1 MYSIASLTN
10 LSICRRPLR
19 SLFQIPSETFL
30 NTDLDVEVDDDVILW
45 YLNVVL
51 RMGINVLQ
59 RSANVG
65 PSELGRS
72 TRACLLSRAFH
83 ENSVE

>member
-30 NTDLDVEVDDDVILW
+30 TIDLDVEVDDDVILW
-45 YLNVVL
+45 YLNVVRL
-51 RMGINVLQ
+51 MSIDILQ

-65 PSELGRS
+65 PSELRRS
-72 TRACLLSRAFH
+72 TMACLLSRALH